1 MKVDWFLHSVPAG
14 FAEYFVTSLLCNELQ
29 NMNRLCFQIGLIDCC
44 MRSEQ

>member
-1 MKVDWFLHSVPAG
+1 MKVDWFLHSVPAC